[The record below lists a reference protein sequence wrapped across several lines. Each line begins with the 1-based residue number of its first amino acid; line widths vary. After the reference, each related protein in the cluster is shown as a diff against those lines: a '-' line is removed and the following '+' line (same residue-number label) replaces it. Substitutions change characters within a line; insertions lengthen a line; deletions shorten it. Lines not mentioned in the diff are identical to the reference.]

1 MPYYALAQGVSYGLV
16 EGEPIFLDL
25 GTDRYFQVDKVLLGD
40 FDRLRRSGGT
50 LSEVAAARLLASGL
64 IRRSASRRPPGPALD
79 YIPDASLLDDGRDAE
94 ASLRD
99 VAEIGFLL
107 LRARL
112 AVRWLPLRRIIER
125 LARPGG
131 GKPRDLQQARAIAKR
146 FEAARRRVPLERH
159 CLTDSIALLQF
170 LQRRSLTASLLF
182 GVKLHPFAAHCWIQD
197 KRMVLNDD
205 AETVQGFTP
214 VMVL

>member
-1 MPYYALAQGVSYGLV
+1 MPYYTLAQGVSYGLV
-16 EGEPIFLDL
+16 DGEPIFLDL
-25 GTDRYFQVDKVLLGD
+25 GTDRYFQVDELLRSD
-40 FDRLRRSGGT
+40 LDRLRRSGGILPET
-50 LSEVAAARLLASGL
+50 AAARLLASGI
-64 IRRSASRRPPGPALD
+64 IRQSASRKPAGPAPTF
-79 YIPDASLLDDGRDAE
+79 IPNASLLDKGCSSA

-99 VAEIGFLL
+99 AAEIGSNL

-125 LARPGG
+125 LAPPAGS
-131 GKPRDLQQARAIAKR
+131 KPRDVQRVHAMAKR
-146 FEAARRRVPLERH
+146 FEAARRRVPLDRH

-170 LQRRSLTASLLF
+170 LHRRSLTASLLF
-182 GVKLHPFAAHCWIQD
+182 GVKLHPFAAHCWLQD
-197 KRMVLNDD
+197 KRKVFNDD